1 MIIESVCRISSE
13 SLISV
18 DGNASWATVTRTAV
32 DPAPSSSTSRHSNDF
47 NLALDITAWANLKPD
62 RRRGGLTQAAEPSDA
77 ESVMLEDSE
86 VVT

>member
-32 DPAPSSSTSRHSNDF
+32 DPAPSSSSTSV
-47 NLALDITAWANLKPD
+47 LMT
-62 RRRGGLTQAAEPSDA
+62 LTWHLTSQLGP
-77 ESVMLEDSE
+77 
-86 VVT
+86 T

>member
-32 DPAPSSSTSRHSNDF
+32 DPAPSSSTSV
-47 NLALDITAWANLKPD
+47 LMT
-62 RRRGGLTQAAEPSDA
+62 LTWHLTSQLGP
-77 ESVMLEDSE
+77 
-86 VVT
+86 T